1 MRKLARSFCYAFA
14 GFAAAIQTETNW
26 KMGIAESLLVVAV
39 AWYLQISSS
48 DWLVV
53 IIMIG
58 LVLSAELFNSAIE
71 KVVDILSPRQH
82 PQAKLAKDF
91 AAAAVVVLVIVAAI
105 VGSVIFVPYLSK

>member
-1 MRKLARSFCYAFA
+1 MRRLSRSFGYAFA
-14 GFAAAIQTETNW
+14 GMASAIQTETNW
-26 KMGIAESLLVVAV
+26 KIGIAESLLVVAV
-39 AWYLQISSS
+39 AWYLHISRS

-71 KVVDILSPRQH
+71 KVIDTLTPSQH

-91 AAAAVVVLVIVAAI
+91 AAAAVVVLVIVAAL
-105 VGSVIFVPYLSK
+105 VGSVIFIPYLSK